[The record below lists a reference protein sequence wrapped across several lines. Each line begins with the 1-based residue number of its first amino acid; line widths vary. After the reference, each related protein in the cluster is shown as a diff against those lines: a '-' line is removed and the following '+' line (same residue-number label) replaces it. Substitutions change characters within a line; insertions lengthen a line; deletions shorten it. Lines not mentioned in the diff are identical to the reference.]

1 MVTPATFRK
10 QLLRIGK
17 VIRITNKEWDVILQA
32 WMDMAT
38 KINEPSK
45 EEDIIDTVLNYLEE
59 CTIYNNIS
67 SCTGI
72 KSLYYTKDDHKVV
85 LCRVDNVIHLFED
98 INKRMMRS
106 ILSKYIIG
114 DSIQK
119 RVDGNRVRFWAFSI
133 EKTGIDIEA
142 QMENEEKV

>member
-1 MVTPATFRK
+1 MV

-17 VIRITNKEWDVILQA
+17 VIRIPNKEWDVILQA

-38 KINEPSK
+38 KIKEPSK
-45 EEDIIDTVLNYLEE
+45 EEETVDTVLNYLGE
-59 CTIYNNIS
+59 CTIYNKLS

-72 KSLYYTKDDHKVV
+72 KSLYYTRDDPKVV
-85 LCRVDNVIHLFED
+85 LCRVDNITHLFED
-98 INKRMMRS
+98 MNNRMMRS
-106 ILSKYIIG
+106 ILSKYIVG

-133 EKTGIDIEA
+133 EKTGIDIKA
-142 QMENEEKV
+142 QMEDKEKD